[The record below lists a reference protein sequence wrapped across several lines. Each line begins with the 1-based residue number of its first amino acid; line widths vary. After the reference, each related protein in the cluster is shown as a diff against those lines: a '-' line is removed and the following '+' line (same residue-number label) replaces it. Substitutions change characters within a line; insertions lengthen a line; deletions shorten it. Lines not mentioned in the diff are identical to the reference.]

1 MRKGENK
8 RAIELL
14 QLSLKHEA
22 TKDKERLEVL
32 QYLCELHFK
41 EKAFDVCLE
50 TGRKLKETYNREKNE
65 KDEVITKGLSDLKL
79 KGETSTDFDAA
90 WDTWKVFRSS
100 HLNLSNFVVVT

>member
-1 MRKGENK
+1 MREGENK

-41 EKAFDVCLE
+41 EKAFDVCLD
-50 TGRKLKETYNREKNE
+50 TGRKLKETYNREKNG
-65 KDEVITKGLSDLKL
+65 KDEVITKLRRIFARLHNGPMCKTMS
-79 KGETSTDFDAA
+79 
-90 WDTWKVFRSS
+90 FRP
-100 HLNLSNFVVVT
+100 

>member
-1 MRKGENK
+1 MREGENK

-50 TGRKLKETYNREKNE
+50 TGRKLKETCNREKNE
-65 KDEVITKGLSDLKL
+65 KDEVITKLRRIFARFHNERTCK
-79 KGETSTDFDAA
+79 TI
-90 WDTWKVFRSS
+90 SS
-100 HLNLSNFVVVT
+100 

>member
-14 QLSLKHEA
+14 QLSLKHET

-65 KDEVITKGLSDLKL
+65 KDEVITKLRRIFARFHNERTCK
-79 KGETSTDFDAA
+79 TI
-90 WDTWKVFRSS
+90 SS
-100 HLNLSNFVVVT
+100 